1 MTSEQKFPHG
11 FLWGASTAS
20 YQIEGAVGEGGRGRS
35 IWDTFSHTPGHTLN
49 GDTGDIACRHY
60 SRLDEDL
67 GLIGGLGLNAYRF
80 SVAWPR
86 VQPDGK
92 GRANQAGLD
101 FYRRLVAGLRERG
114 VVPVATL
121 YHWDLPQAL
130 EDAGGWPE
138 RDTAERF
145 GDYAAIVAE
154 ALSSAVGMWVT
165 VNEPWCAAWLG
176 LRHRR
181 ARSRASADDGLAMRA
196 THHVLLGHARAT
208 AVLRQGERGP
218 GWHIPQPVPDGPGQ
232 CPSSGRRGGPQA

>member
-1 MTSEQKFPHG
+1 MTSEKKFPPG
-11 FLWGASTAS
+11 FLWGASTAA

-49 GDTGDIACRHY
+49 GDTGDIASRHY
-60 SRLDEDL
+60 SRLEDDL
-67 GLIGGLGLNAYRF
+67 DIIGRLGLNAYRF

-101 FYRRLVAGLRERG
+101 FYRRLAAGLRERG
-114 VVPVATL
+114 TMPVATL

-145 GDYAAIVAE
+145 GDYAALVSE
-154 ALSSAVGMWVT
+154 ALADEIGMWVT
-165 VNEPWCAAWLG
+165 INEPWCVAWLG
-176 LRHRR
+176 YGSGEHAPGQGGRRTGHAGYPPCAPRPCPGRRRR
-181 ARSRASADDGLAMRA
+181 APVEL
-196 THHVLLGHARAT
+196 
-208 AVLRQGERGP
+208 GP
-218 GWHIPQPVPDGPGQ
+218 GRHIPEPVPDDPGQ
-232 CPSSGRRGGPQA
+232 CRPA